1 MKDGL
6 FVMNEKIMEVFAR
19 NIVASLPRKKR
30 RVYQFIESVEDMLA
44 QQSETKEQFL
54 TLLKEQSPHHQ
65 AARRFNMTIDETVRL
80 MHEIEDEITKKL
92 EKKIMNYK
100 WIDYTNKVN
109 KFHTETNNNKQ
120 YFLVIS

>member
-1 MKDGL
+1 MGW
-6 FVMNEKIMEVFAR
+6 VVCMNERMMEIFAR

-44 QQSETKEQFL
+44 EQSETKEQFL

-65 AARRFNMTIDETVRL
+65 AARSFNMTIDETVKL
-80 MHEIEDEITKKL
+80 MYEIEDEINKKL
-92 EKKIMNYK
+92 EMKIKNYK
-100 WIDYTNKVN
+100 WIDYTDKVN
-109 KFHTETNNNKQ
+109 KIHSRTNDNKQ